1 MARGIA
7 TEYGWN
13 TDLPKV
19 LSSNNV
25 FTIDKTLKALN
36 AIRSRLSALIELRPL
51 PNKIIAE
58 VKVVYRTINVEK
70 SESYKLKEVS
80 NDFIYDNY
88 SA

>member
-1 MARGIA
+1 MAKEI
-7 TEYGWN
+7 TTKNGWN

-25 FTIDKTLKALN
+25 LTIDKTLKALN

-51 PNKIIAE
+51 PNKIIAK
-58 VKVVYRTINVEK
+58 VNVVYRTINVEK

-80 NDFIYDNY
+80 NDFTYDRY